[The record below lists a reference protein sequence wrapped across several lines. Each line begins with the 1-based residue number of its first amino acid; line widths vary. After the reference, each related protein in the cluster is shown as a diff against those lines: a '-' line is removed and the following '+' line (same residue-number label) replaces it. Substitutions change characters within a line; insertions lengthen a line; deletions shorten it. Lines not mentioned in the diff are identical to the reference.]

1 MPTPLIV
8 YASVSP
14 FYRRVAEYYYG
25 GVSVESQYPI
35 APLLEHDPSAL
46 AVVLVED
53 MYSVWPQVSAMPGS
67 ETYEELVS
75 ALEDYMRRT
84 CAQRIPP
91 HLCNRTV
98 FRVVPSLGEMGS
110 WRFTGDTG
118 DTLLFTLHHVL
129 SVLLTRKQVPKP
141 RQVYV
146 IIDPEANTTT
156 QLVVLEASYYI
167 AELLQ
172 AKHIVVYAPPYPK
185 PQPRKPPL
193 QELYEYNA
201 PPLLSTLRT
210 ICRVERAKILEPRPG
225 ARKTTLSQ
233 SDIESIKLTMTSACF
248 ASQCQLLPL
257 LYQACGSRDPIEK
270 TAKILT
276 VLANTYTTNTKLSK
290 KKIGGTVYHTYTV
303 NTEALRSL
311 LIGATIEATILNTI
325 KENKL
330 NCDDFYKNGVPI
342 SLLHRLSRKL
352 GCPCDTTPQD
362 CVEKKGDNVLLKKG
376 CLKKL
381 RQQVGEKAHNKGG
394 NPPRLAL
401 RNGKYLKTR
410 YERQHTRNNGEHG

>member
-1 MPTPLIV
+1 VVEVPTPLIV

-25 GVSVESQYPI
+25 GVSVESQYPV

-84 CAQRIPP
+84 CAQRMPP

-98 FRVVPSLGEMGS
+98 FRVVPSLGEMGA
-110 WRFTGDTG
+110 WRFTGGTG
-118 DTLLFTLHHVL
+118 DTLLFTVHHVL
-129 SVLLTRKQVPKP
+129 SVLLAWKQRPKP

-146 IIDPEANTTT
+146 VIDPEANTTT

-172 AKHIVVYAPPYPK
+172 AKHTVVYAPPYPK

-193 QELYEYNA
+193 QELYEYNT
-201 PPLLSTLRT
+201 PPLLPPLRT
-210 ICRVERAKILEPRPG
+210 ICRVERANILEPRPG
-225 ARKTTLSQ
+225 AKKIKLSQ
-233 SDIESIKLTMTSACF
+233 SDIENIKLTMASACF

-257 LYQACGSRDPIEK
+257 LYQACGSRNPIEK
-270 TAKILT
+270 IAKILT

-290 KKIGGTVYHTYTV
+290 KKIGGTIYHTYTV
-303 NTEALRSL
+303 NTEALRRL

-325 KENKL
+325 KESKL
-330 NCDDFYKNGVPI
+330 DCDNLYKNGAPT
-342 SLLHRLSRKL
+342 SLLHNLSRKL
-352 GCPCDTTPQD
+352 GCPCDTTPQNCITKTED
-362 CVEKKGDNVLLKKG
+362 HRLLRKG
-376 CLKKL
+376 CLKQL
-381 RQQVGEKAHNKGG
+381 REQLESNQT
-394 NPPRLAL
+394 
-401 RNGKYLKTR
+401 KTR
-410 YERQHTRNNGEHG
+410 RPNK